1 MKRQYVVP
9 GITIE
14 RYAKTQSIMGCITKI
29 GALGSECV
37 LKDSD
42 ATDFMKY
49 FAEQGYFT
57 DSFSC
62 HESFGEFEL
71 EGFDTICYHTNVKQA
86 FAS

>member
-14 RYAKTQSIMGCITKI
+14 RYAMTQSASGCITKI
-29 GALGSECV
+29 GALDSQCV
-37 LKDSD
+37 LQDAD

-49 FAEQGYFT
+49 FAEQGYFI
-57 DSFSC
+57 DQPSC
-62 HESFGEFEL
+62 DLTVAEFGPEP
-71 EGFDTICYHTNVKQA
+71 FDTICYHSNVQAA